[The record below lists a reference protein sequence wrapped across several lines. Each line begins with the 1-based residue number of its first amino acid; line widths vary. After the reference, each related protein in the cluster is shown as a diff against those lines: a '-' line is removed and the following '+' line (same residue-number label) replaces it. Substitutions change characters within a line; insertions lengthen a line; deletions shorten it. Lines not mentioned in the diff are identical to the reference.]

1 MISGKKGILV
11 TLAVVLLFSFSQVGC
26 AKKPAEPGPVEQ
38 MTQTRSP
45 QETPA
50 ASAKVEGYTPP
61 AEDVSPPEEPKA
73 SVQQP
78 AREMAAFDVSD
89 LLDVFFDF
97 DRSDLSSAGR
107 DKLAS
112 NARLLKAASGVQI
125 VIEGL
130 CDERGT
136 NEYNLGLGER
146 RAHEVKNY
154 LVSLGVSAS
163 RIKTI
168 SYGEE
173 KSFASGHNEA
183 AWKQNRRAHFGLQ

>member
-1 MISGKKGILV
+1 MNQRMNQRKKSILV
-11 TLAVVLLFSFSQVGC
+11 TLAVVLLFGFSVAGC
-26 AKKPAEPGPVEQ
+26 AKKAAEPGPIDQ
-38 MTQTRSP
+38 MTQTP
-45 QETPA
+45 DT
-50 ASAKVEGYTPP
+50 SATVEKYTPP
-61 AEDVSPPEEPKA
+61 AEEVSPPEEPKA
-73 SVQQP
+73 RVQQP

-97 DRSDLSSAGR
+97 DRSDLTSAGR

-112 NARLLKAASGVQI
+112 NARLLKAASGVEI

-154 LVSLGVSAS
+154 LVSLGVSDS
-163 RIKTI
+163 RIRTI

-173 KSFASGHNEA
+173 KQFAVGHNET
-183 AWKQNRRAHFGLQ
+183 AWKQNRRAHFDLQ

>member
-1 MISGKKGILV
+1 MKQKKKGIEV
-11 TLAVVLLFSFSQVGC
+11 TLAVVLLFSFAIAGC
-26 AKKPAEPGPVEQ
+26 AKKAAEPGPVDQ
-38 MTQTRSP
+38 MTQT
-45 QETPA
+45 PA
-50 ASAKVEGYTPP
+50 TSAKVEKYTPP
-61 AEDVSPPEEPKA
+61 AEEVSLSEEPKA
-73 SVQQP
+73 RVQQP

-97 DRSDLSSAGR
+97 DQSDLTPAGR
-107 DKLAS
+107 DKLAK
-112 NARLLKAASGVQI
+112 NARLLKAASGVEI

-146 RAHEVKNY
+146 RAHEVKSY

-163 RIKTI
+163 MIKTI

-173 KSFASGHNEA
+173 KPFATGHNEE

>member
-1 MISGKKGILV
+1 MNQGKKGILV

-38 MTQTRSP
+38 MTQTRALE
-45 QETPA
+45 ETPA

-61 AEDVSPPEEPKA
+61 AEDVSPPEEQKA
-73 SVQQP
+73 RVQQP
-78 AREMAAFDVSD
+78 AREIAAFDVSD

-97 DRSDLSSAGR
+97 DQSDLTSEGR
-107 DKLAS
+107 ENLAN
-112 NARLLKAASGVQI
+112 NARLLKTASGVRI

-136 NEYNLGLGER
+136 SEYNLGLGER
-146 RAHEVKNY
+146 RAYAVKNY
-154 LVSLGVSAS
+154 LVSLGVSES
-163 RIKTI
+163 MIKTI

-173 KSFASGHNEA
+173 KPFAAGHNEE

>member
-1 MISGKKGILV
+1 MNQEKKGIIV
-11 TLAVVLLFSFSQVGC
+11 TLAVVLLFSFSVVGC

-38 MTQTRSP
+38 MSQTRAP
-45 QETPA
+45 EETP
-50 ASAKVEGYTPP
+50 AKVEGYTPP
-61 AEDVSPPEEPKA
+61 AEEVSPPEEPKA
-73 SVQQP
+73 RVSKP
-78 AREMAAFDVSD
+78 APKMAAFDVSD

-97 DRSDLSSAGR
+97 DQSDLTSEGR

-112 NARLLKAASGVQI
+112 NARLLKSASGVEI

-154 LVSLGVSAS
+154 LVSLGVSDS

-173 KSFASGHNEA
+173 KQFAAGHHEE

>member
-11 TLAVVLLFSFSQVGC
+11 TLAVVLLFGFSVAGC
-26 AKKPAEPGPVEQ
+26 AKKPAEPGPVDQ
-38 MTQTRSP
+38 MSQTRSP

-50 ASAKVEGYTPP
+50 TSAKVEGYTPP
-61 AEDVSPPEEPKA
+61 AEEVSPPEEPKA
-73 SVQQP
+73 RVEEP
-78 AREMAAFDVSD
+78 ARKMAAFDVSD

-97 DRSDLSSAGR
+97 DQSGLTSKGR
-107 DKLAS
+107 EKLAG
-112 NARLLKAASGVQI
+112 NAKLLKAASGVRI

-146 RAHEVKNY
+146 RAHAVKNY
-154 LVSLGVSAS
+154 LVSLGVAAS

-173 KSFASGHNEA
+173 KSFATGHNEA
-183 AWKQNRRAHFGLQ
+183 AWKQNRRAHFDLQ